1 MVIRR
6 AGLESSILSST
17 AKSNMAFRANDIER
31 GRLRVDEALK
41 QAERGAAFIG
51 EPKTPDSYGYVSLPA
66 KFEVE
71 LRSWVRDMGIPPEG
85 WLFPASRGGGPIRP
99 NNFVKRDLA
108 KLAKAAGVGAI
119 DLRRLSRTCATYLRD
134 EGVAQGQLRHSS
146 VETTK
151 RHYMKAI
158 PAEQKARVERLDR
171 EMFGTH
177 KVVEMRR
184 SKRPA

>member
-119 DLRRLSRTCATYLRD
+119 DLRAPAPDLRNLPAGRGRGAWPTPSFQRGNHQAALHEGHRGRTEGARGASRPRD
-134 EGVAQGQLRHSS
+134 V
-146 VETTK
+146 
-151 RHYMKAI
+151 
-158 PAEQKARVERLDR
+158 
-171 EMFGTH
+171 
-177 KVVEMRR
+177 
-184 SKRPA
+184 